1 MKEISKNGEVIER
14 NEREEIRRV
23 LKPET
28 AHDIA
33 EMLAIGV
40 ESGLVARFSHV
51 PGYRVSVKTGTAE
64 LISNG
69 VYTDEGSF
77 ASAMGFG
84 PTHDARFTLYIG
96 LLNPRSS
103 QWGENTA
110 SVAWGR
116 LAKELLLYMNVRPT
130 EPIPTPTATP

>member
-1 MKEISKNGEVIER
+1 M
-14 NEREEIRRV
+14 RRV
-23 LKPET
+23 LEPET
-28 AHDIA
+28 AYDIA
-33 EMLAIGV
+33 EMLAQGV
-40 ESGLVARFSHV
+40 EKGMVARYSHV

-64 LISNG
+64 LVDDG
-69 VYTDEGSF
+69 VYTEDGSF
-77 ASAMGFG
+77 ASAMGFA

-130 EPIPTPTATP
+130 EPMPTATP